1 MTYFSSKVG
10 VNIPYCTDFNAN
22 QRSKFT
28 YFQHIYK
35 SRTAITGFT
44 ACSIA
49 SSYRYQQLLVRMIK
63 YIMYT
68 HGSPSICTYLHRFR
82 TSYMSANSNKFAFR
96 NHSAIVEQLSSSVRC
111 LEALKAI
118 PWVLQAISTHLPHIS
133 AFPVGIAE
141 HTHLLRLL
149 LLGSRWDE
157 P

>member
-82 TSYMSANSNKFAFR
+82 TRYMSANSNKFAFR
-96 NHSAIVEQLSSSVRC
+96 NHSAIVEQLSFLGAMSR
-111 LEALKAI
+111 
-118 PWVLQAISTHLPHIS
+118 STQ
-133 AFPVGIAE
+133 GN
-141 HTHLLRLL
+141 T
-149 LLGSRWDE
+149 LGSSGNQHTSAAHLGVSRWHSRTHTSSAAS
-157 P
+157 PSWQSLG